1 MSPDE
6 FQTAIGRLRSA
17 TPDGNQLADP
27 FVELFRVTGT
37 SVSTIGDLLGSQ
49 TVAATDSL
57 AARIDEVQFDLGE
70 GPCWDAIGSGA
81 PILEPDF
88 HTRESKDW
96 PAFSAAIANDPVAS
110 LFAFPMLI
118 GPLKVGAVDLYAA
131 SPMSLGD
138 VECRR
143 AAVMADIVG
152 RRVLE
157 AALSDTAEE
166 YREDTSNPF
175 SRRLVHQD
183 TGMVL
188 AQLGLSADDAVLVMQ
203 AHAFGTG
210 LSMMDV
216 AHRIL
221 DGELD
226 FSVRDG
232 SIEDSE

>member
-6 FQTAIGRLRSA
+6 FQTAIDRLRSA
-17 TPDGNQLADP
+17 APRDSQLAEP
-27 FVELFRVTGT
+27 FVELFQVSGT

-49 TVAATDSL
+49 TVAATNRQ
-57 AARIDEVQFDLGE
+57 AARLDEVQFDLGE

-81 PILEPDF
+81 PVLEPDF
-88 HTRESKDW
+88 RTRGWKEW
-96 PAFSAAIANDPVAS
+96 PAFTAAIAADPVTS

-118 GPLKVGAVDLYAA
+118 GPLKVGAIDLYAA
-131 SPMSLGD
+131 SHMELGD

-143 AAVMADIVG
+143 AAVMADVVG
-152 RRVLE
+152 RRILE
-157 AALSDTAEE
+157 AALADTAEE

-175 SRRLVHQD
+175 SRRLVHQA

-188 AQLGLSADDAVLVMQ
+188 AQLGVSADDAVLVMQ

-216 AHRIL
+216 ANRIL

-226 FSVRDG
+226 FSVHNG
-232 SIEDSE
+232 SIEDSQ